1 MYPPG
6 KQTQVDEGIK
16 EAEHVLLVAHCA
28 GDPHDLV
35 VEDQTGD
42 EAGQDKLD
50 HLDGGDHLGY
60 HPRHHHLHGLHGV
73 VGVHH
78 RVDRVVH
85 NHEQPAGGGQE
96 NIGVEAHPHDT
107 DVMIPVEEY
116 QLLFPQHDEGRVE
129 ELHDLGEDEEV
140 GPEAGHPVLRDEGGA
155 ADGLVEA
162 APGQHL
168 EELSPGP
175 QSPRNTEDGQT
186 AAPHSQRP
194 PQVKWRSEVR
204 IITDLEGFEGT
215 VSVNTRF

>member
-6 KQTQVDEGIK
+6 KQTQVDEGIE

-116 QLLFPQHDEGRVE
+116 QLLFPQHDEDGVAQLRN
-129 ELHDLGEDEEV
+129 LREDEHP
-140 GPEAGHPVLRDEGGA
+140 GPEATDPVLLDEAGDTEGVVEPVGVEGVHELGQSPGGA
-155 ADGLVEA
+155 HDAEHRQEHA
-162 APGQHL
+162 PPGQR
-168 EELSPGP
+168 S
-175 QSPRNTEDGQT
+175 
-186 AAPHSQRP
+186 
-194 PQVKWRSEVR
+194 PQVKGRPGQE
-204 IITDLEGFEGT
+204 
-215 VSVNTRF
+215 